1 MREPFD
7 GNHGKKA
14 CARQGQ
20 GNTIKSHSSENQRR
34 PGSGGPLQ
42 GCGKAQLWQGGAE
55 KGDACRGQSRCTQAQ
70 KIGKQQRI
78 DRRQRNAHC

>member
-20 GNTIKSHSSENQRR
+20 GNTIKSNSRENQRR
-34 PGSGGPLQ
+34 SGSGGAFQ
-42 GCGKAQLWQGGAE
+42 GGGKAQLWQGSAE
-55 KGDACRGQSRCTQAQ
+55 KGDACCDQSRSSQS
-70 KIGKQQRI
+70 
-78 DRRQRNAHC
+78 RQP